1 MRRRVLARRFQILIL
16 LFITIAGVLPMAGAT
31 FQQDGTQKA
40 NVTYFSH
47 QKIDAISAKGPTL
60 YPRDG
65 GDFSVLM
72 AQRNKAGEVEVH
84 TRDTDIIYV
93 VSGSATF
100 VTGGKTVNSKAT
112 AADEIRG
119 TAIKGGQTRHI
130 SCGDV
135 IVVPH
140 GVPHWFKEVS
150 GQVRY
155 FVVKVR

>member
-1 MRRRVLARRFQILIL
+1 M
-16 LFITIAGVLPMAGAT
+16 LPTTGTT

-47 QKIDAISAKGPTL
+47 QKIGAISTKGPTL

-65 GDFSVLM
+65 GNFSVLM

-84 TRDTDIIYV
+84 ARDTDIIYV
-93 VSGSATF
+93 ISGSATF
-100 VTGGKTVNSKAT
+100 VTGGKAVNSKAT

-119 TAIKGGQTRHI
+119 TAIKGGQTRQI
-130 SCGDV
+130 SAGDIIV
-135 IVVPH
+135 IPH
-140 GVPHWFKEVS
+140 RVPHWFKKVP
-150 GQVRY
+150 GQVQY